1 MPEDPNNENMTIGK
15 LRLTDAEEDD
25 LVAFLQTL
33 TDGFVQPPS
42 SSTSMPASA
51 MSGGVANRCM

>member
-1 MPEDPNNENMTIGK
+1 MTIGK

-25 LVAFLQTL
+25 LVAFLQPL

-51 MSGGVANRCM
+51 MSGSVANRCM